1 MYSRCFKFTLKRPRN
16 NHTAYWSTFCF
27 LKFLLEFF
35 FYIYCKDTLPVQT
48 FSFEA
53 EVLGSLFLLPL
64 KQSLFLGLSIKPKQV
79 KNISTMSI
87 RCGIFKLLYM
97 YTSTVHV
104 LIKIAYFSLYFII
117 QTFQLCLPLL
127 FLEMEELSAGSIQQL
142 ELLQFNLSVHGIQ
155 SIKEIVL

>member
-48 FSFEA
+48 FSSEA

-87 RCGIFKLLYM
+87 RCGIFKLLYTQ
-97 YTSTVHV
+97 TSIDKELLTFRCTSSSRRFSSAS
-104 LIKIAYFSLYFII
+104 LCCFWKWRNFRRAASNSWSSFSLTSLFIAY
-117 QTFQLCLPLL
+117 
-127 FLEMEELSAGSIQQL
+127 
-142 ELLQFNLSVHGIQ
+142 NL
-155 SIKEIVL
+155 